1 MFSQRVKISFIAF
14 ALISLQ
20 IGFSYADVV
29 SIKERKKQLI
39 AEEHL
44 VHENEKNENFI
55 IDKNAKLED
64 YIRIGLKNNPGLRAG
79 FYKWKVSF
87 KKISK
92 EASLADPQFT
102 FTEYLEEV
110 ETRVG

>member
-55 IDKNAKLED
+55 PE
-64 YIRIGLKNNPGLRAG
+64 
-79 FYKWKVSF
+79 
-87 KKISK
+87 
-92 EASLADPQFT
+92 
-102 FTEYLEEV
+102 
-110 ETRVG
+110 